1 MTLEVFP
8 YQAEAADWLAR
19 RERAGLFDE
28 MGIGKTA
35 TMIRALDLRRIKR
48 GLIIVPAM
56 IRETWRKE
64 FRKFAQIDRRIAK
77 GLNIHDFVAW
87 SRGRFDT
94 LITSY
99 ELATKWAPYIADM
112 GEILEFL
119 ICDEFH
125 YLKNGSAARTN
136 KILGKEHDGIGGI
149 LQYAEQAW
157 VATGTPMPNDPADIY
172 TFCKFAN
179 ATLLNR
185 PQFITRYFHSTPT
198 AYGSRQKAKLEMIP
212 ELRTLIGNNSMRRTH
227 IDVGLQLPKIF
238 LTTTTL
244 DGDTT
249 EIAALLREHPGLDRA
264 IIDAVN
270 QGGLSFLDAQYI
282 MTLRRLI
289 GEAKAVPYAE
299 MLYSELN
306 GGLDK
311 AVVFGVHRAA
321 LMHVRDFLA
330 RRNIRSILVNGD
342 TPMREKEEAETIF
355 QSEPACR
362 VFIGNIKAA
371 GVGLTL
377 TSSAAL
383 DMLESAWSPGDNWQ
397 AVKRVLRI
405 GQTRSIRARFI
416 TLANSFDETVVDIVT
431 DKTRAIAEVE
441 GSPMLAAP
449 LDAQPVAA

>member
-1 MTLEVFP
+1 MPLDVFP
-8 YQAEAADWLAR
+8 YQAEAAEWLAH

-35 TMIRALDLRRIKR
+35 TMIRALDLRRTKR
-48 GLIIVPAM
+48 GIIIVPAM

-64 FRKFAQIDRRIAK
+64 FRKFSHIERRICK

-99 ELATKWAPYIADM
+99 ELATKWAPHIADM
-112 GEILEFL
+112 GEVFEFL

-125 YLKNGSAARTN
+125 YLKNGTAARTN
-136 KILGKEHDGIGGI
+136 RILGKEHDGIGGI
-149 LQYAEQAW
+149 LQWAEQAW

-172 TFCKFAN
+172 TFTKFAK
-179 ATLLNR
+179 AMPLNR
-185 PQFITRYFHSTPT
+185 AQFIMRYFHSTPT

-212 ELRTLIGNNSMRRTH
+212 ELRQLIGNNSIRRTH
-227 IDVGLQLPKIF
+227 SEVGLQLPQIF
-238 LTTTTL
+238 LTTSSL

-249 EIAALLREHPGLDRA
+249 AIKDLLRQYPGLDRA
-264 IIDAVN
+264 IVAAVES
-270 QGGLSFLDAQYI
+270 GGLSFLDAQHI

-299 MLYSELN
+299 MLYGDLM

-330 RRNIRSILVNGD
+330 RKNIRSILVNGD
-342 TPMREKEEAETIF
+342 TPQRVKDEAETVF
-355 QSEPACR
+355 QSEPDCR
-362 VFIGNIKAA
+362 VFLGNIKAA

-377 TSSAAL
+377 TASAAL

-397 AVKRVLRI
+397 AIKRVLRI
-405 GQTRSIRARFI
+405 GQARNIRARFI
-416 TLANSFDETVVDIVT
+416 TLAGSFDEVVNEIVT

-449 LDAQPVAA
+449 LDSVKAVA